1 MLWYDIEKGETNGTV
16 QCGNMVRQWKE
27 GYVADLINKRF
38 VPSPE
43 GASSGIIDLDSQG
56 RRWEGMKRNN
66 RPFGYGILYDECGS
80 KLFEGFMVND
90 KRVCWGVEY
99 YSDLSVVKYRG
110 SYCNDQKCGY
120 GVLWNRTRTIEF
132 EGFFCCNKPLWE
144 GYAFGMVHSHMERLI
159 LPSSSLLLEAKSFNL
174 PSALIRLRH
183 LQIDKDCLVNV
194 AEFTLDGL
202 PSLETLS
209 VDERSFT
216 CNVEDVRRV
225 DGACHVTHCPSLQ
238 SIVFLPFSFRDYREL
253 HLTHLPALLSLHID
267 HSCFFHG
274 QLLSIIGAYLVRF
287 SHCQIVRLSAA
298 SM

>member
-1 MLWYDIEKGETNGTV
+1 
-16 QCGNMVRQWKE
+16 
-27 GYVADLINKRF
+27 
-38 VPSPE
+38 
-43 GASSGIIDLDSQG
+43 
-56 RRWEGMKRNN
+56 MKRNN

-120 GVLWNRTRTIEF
+120 GVLWNRTRTVEF
-132 EGFFCCNKPLWE
+132 EGFFCCDKPLWE
-144 GYAFGMVHSHMERLI
+144 GYAFGMVHSHMERLV

-174 PSALIRLRH
+174 PSALIQLRH

-216 CNVEDVRRV
+216 CNVEDARRV